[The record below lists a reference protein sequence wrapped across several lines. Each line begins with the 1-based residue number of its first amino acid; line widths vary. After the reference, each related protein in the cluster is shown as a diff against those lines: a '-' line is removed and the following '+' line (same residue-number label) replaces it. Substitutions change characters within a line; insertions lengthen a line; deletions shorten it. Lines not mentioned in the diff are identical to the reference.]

1 VAIVACTL
9 GCLASTILYASRAY
23 VGMAADGSFF
33 ASMGRIHPRYRTP
46 TVALWAQAVWSIA
59 LAWSG
64 SYAQL
69 YTFVTFAGRALSRRT
84 HRTPAAAEIA
94 LFPLMS

>member
-1 VAIVACTL
+1 VAIVAWTL
-9 GCLASTILYASRAY
+9 GCLASTIFYASRAY

-69 YTFVTFAGRALSRRT
+69 YTFVTIAGVLFHVAPIARRRRRRS
-84 HRTPAAAEIA
+84 HCS
-94 LFPLMS
+94 L